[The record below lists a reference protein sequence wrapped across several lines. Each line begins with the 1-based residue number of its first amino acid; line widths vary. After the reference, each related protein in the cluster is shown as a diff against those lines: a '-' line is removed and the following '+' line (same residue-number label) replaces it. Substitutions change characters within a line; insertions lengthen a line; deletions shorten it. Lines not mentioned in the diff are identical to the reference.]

1 MFKFF
6 DSIFGFI
13 TTIVDYIATAIES
26 FITVLKQVSA
36 GVLFVGETVMLLPP
50 FCRGALAVLVAI
62 CIVSLLLSV
71 FIDFK

>member
-36 GVLFVGETVMLLPP
+36 GVLFVAETVMLLPP
-50 FCRGALAVLVAI
+50 FCRGAMAVLVAI